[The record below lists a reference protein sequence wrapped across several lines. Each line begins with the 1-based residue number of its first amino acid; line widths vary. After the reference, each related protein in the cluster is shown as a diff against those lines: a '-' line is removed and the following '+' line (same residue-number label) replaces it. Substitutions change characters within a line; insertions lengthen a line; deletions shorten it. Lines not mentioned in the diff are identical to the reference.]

1 MNVEV
6 ITEFKRKDHQ
16 KVEDEESRAIK
27 LHAVTLIGHGIGVDL
42 PIMN

>member
-1 MNVEV
+1 MDFEV
-6 ITEFKRKDHQ
+6 ITEFKRKDDQ

-27 LHAVTLIGHGIGVDL
+27 LHVITLIGHGAGVNF